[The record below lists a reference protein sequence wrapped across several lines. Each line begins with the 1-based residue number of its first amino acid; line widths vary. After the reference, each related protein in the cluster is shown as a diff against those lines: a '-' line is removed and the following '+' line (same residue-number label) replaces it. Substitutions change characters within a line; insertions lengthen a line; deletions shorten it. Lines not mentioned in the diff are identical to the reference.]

1 MIDPTPTDRAKAVVS
16 RLHREGGVVSADPAA
31 LEQMIATEIQAE
43 SNAQLMRNR
52 AVDRQADVAAFHRK
66 FGVPCPERPGWPSQE
81 RIDLRVRLIAE
92 EFCEF
97 LRDCGLDY
105 TLHIERWFD
114 VNEGALDLVFASHT
128 DREEPSPVANFP
140 KAADALIDLEYV
152 ILGTHNEFGINST
165 PLWAEVQKCNM
176 AKEGG
181 ATREDGKILKPAGW
195 VGPDIEGALRAQGW
209 SEAGAIEE
217 AKELSETERG
227 DKGFGSTGR

>member
-1 MIDPTPTDRAKAVVS
+1 MTNPTPTDRAKALVS
-16 RLHREGGVVSADPAA
+16 RLHREGGVVSADPLA
-31 LEQMIATEIQAE
+31 LEQIFAQELQAV
-43 SNAQLMRNR
+43 SNAQLLRNR

-152 ILGTHNEFGINST
+152 ILGTHNEFGINSN
-165 PLWAEVQKCNM
+165 PLWAEVQAANLSKS
-176 AKEGG
+176 GG
-181 ATREDGKILKPAGW
+181 GEREDGKILK
-195 VGPDIEGALRAQGW
+195 GPEFKPPQIDRLLREQGW
-209 SEAGAIEE
+209 SGE
-217 AKELSETERG
+217 
-227 DKGFGSTGR
+227 